1 MTINKVMVIAV
12 ISNIKLDFVNLA
24 FFIDK
29 MLKQLYSVIHN
40 NQARGDDMN
49 FIISNNSETPIYQQ
63 IKSEIINSISNNDL
77 K

>member
-29 MLKQLYSVIHN
+29 MLK
-40 NQARGDDMN
+40 
-49 FIISNNSETPIYQQ
+49 
-63 IKSEIINSISNNDL
+63 
-77 K
+77 